1 VNKIIIG
8 FVVVL
13 VVAVAGAGYYL
24 MQNLDGIVK
33 SLIEEVGTE
42 VTNAQVRVR
51 EVKLNLAEGKA
62 TLSGLTV
69 ANPPGFSTEPLFTLD
84 NISVAIDTSSLTG
97 PVYHI
102 EDISI
107 DGVHVLAEQ
116 KGAITN
122 VQKFM
127 DGMPKSDTPDDVGDT
142 GSSEVDIKL
151 AISRIDFSDGTM
163 ELRSDQIGNQ
173 SIELKKLQLRNIG
186 TPEHGLTPGEVGEKI
201 AGQLVVS
208 VQDALKSALGK
219 YLRKEAE
226 ASIRTKLGSLFGRD
240 KD

>member
-1 VNKIIIG
+1 MNKIIVG

-33 SLIEEVGTE
+33 NLIEEVGTE
-42 VTNAQVRVR
+42 VTNVQVRVR

-69 ANPPGFSTEPLFTLD
+69 ANPPGFSSEPLFTLD
-84 NISVAIDTSSLTG
+84 NISVAIDISSLTG
-97 PVYHI
+97 PVYLI

-127 DGMPKSDTPDDVGDT
+127 DGMPKSDDSDDVGDT

-151 AISRIDFSDGTM
+151 AIRRIDFSDGTM
-163 ELRSDQIGNQ
+163 ELRSDQIGNH
-173 SIELKKLQLRNIG
+173 SVALKKLQLRNIG
-186 TPEHGLTPGEVGEKI
+186 TPENGLTPGEVGEKI
-201 AGQLVVS
+201 ADQLMV
-208 VQDALKSALGK
+208 G
-219 YLRKEAE
+219 LRM
-226 ASIRTKLGSLFGRD
+226 R
-240 KD
+240 

>member
-1 VNKIIIG
+1 MSKIILG

-51 EVKLNLAEGKA
+51 EVKVNLAEGKA
-62 TLSGLTV
+62 TLNGLTV

-97 PVYHI
+97 PVYLI
-102 EDISI
+102 EEISI

-116 KGAITN
+116 KGTTTN

-127 DGMPKSDTPDDVGDT
+127 EGMPESDAQDDVSDTGT
-142 GSSEVDIKL
+142 SEVDIKL

-173 SIELKKLQLRNIG
+173 SIELKTLQLRNIG
-186 TPEHGLTPGEVGEKI
+186 TPENGLTPDEVGEKI
-201 AGQLVVS
+201 AGQLMVS
-208 VQDALKSALGK
+208 VKDALKSALAQ
-219 YLRKEAE
+219 YLREEAE
-226 ASIRTKLGSLFGRD
+226 TTIRSKLGSLFSRG

>member
-1 VNKIIIG
+1 VNKIITG
-8 FVVVL
+8 FIVFLVIVVV
-13 VVAVAGAGYYL
+13 GASVYL
-24 MQNLDGIVK
+24 MHNLDGIVK
-33 SLIEEVGTE
+33 NMIEEVGTE
-42 VTNAQVRVR
+42 VTNTQVRVK
-51 EVKLNLAEGKA
+51 EVKLSLVEGEV

-69 ANPPGFSTEPLFTLD
+69 ANPAGFSSEPLFTLD

-97 PVYHI
+97 PVYLI

-127 DGMPKSDTPDDVGDT
+127 DGMPKSDDSDDAGDT
-142 GSSEVDIKL
+142 GSSKVDIKL
-151 AISRIDFSDGTM
+151 AINRIDFSDGTM
-163 ELRSDQIGNQ
+163 EWRSDQIGNQ
-173 SIELKKLQLRNIG
+173 SVELKKLQLRNIG
-186 TPEHGLTPGEVGEKI
+186 TPENGLTPGEVGEKI
-201 AGQLVVS
+201 AGQLMVRVK
-208 VQDALKSALGK
+208 DALKSALGK

>member
-1 VNKIIIG
+1 MNKIIIG
-8 FVVVL
+8 FVVIL

-33 SLIEEVGTE
+33 SLVEEVGTE

-51 EVKLNLAEGKA
+51 EVKINLAEGRA

-69 ANPPGFSTEPLFTLD
+69 ANPPGFSSDPLFTLG

-97 PVYHI
+97 PVYLI
-102 EDISI
+102 EEISI

-127 DGMPKSDTPDDVGDT
+127 DGMPKSGDSDDVGDT
-142 GSSEVDIKL
+142 GSNEVDIKL
-151 AISRIDFSDGTM
+151 AIGRIVFSDGTM

-173 SIELKKLQLRNIG
+173 SVELKKLQLRNIG
-186 TPEHGLTPGEVGEKI
+186 TAENGLTPGEVGEKI
-201 AGQLVVS
+201 AGQLMVGVK
-208 VQDALKSALGK
+208 DALKSALGQ